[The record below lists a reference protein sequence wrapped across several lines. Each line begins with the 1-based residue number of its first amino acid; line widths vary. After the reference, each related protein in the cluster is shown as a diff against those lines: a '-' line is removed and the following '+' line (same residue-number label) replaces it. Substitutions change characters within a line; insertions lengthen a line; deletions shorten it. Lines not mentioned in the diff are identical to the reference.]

1 VRECAGQINMLLSNL
16 VWGRTHIMCADNS
29 PYLDPSPCI
38 LQAWKALD
46 AQMGGVEEA
55 KVMHVGQQ
63 AGARAVAVAS
73 AAAAG
78 PAGSGGLGIVD
89 RKAM

>member
-1 VRECAGQINMLLSNL
+1 MLLSNL
-16 VWGRTHIMCADNS
+16 VWGRQHIMCADNS

-46 AQMGGVEEA
+46 AQLGGVEKA
-55 KVMHVGQQ
+55 TSVGQQ
-63 AGARAVAVAS
+63 SGALAVAVAS

-78 PAGSGGLGIVD
+78 PAGSGGPGVED